1 MPMFYIGRNMHHIAG
16 LQLLGGLSPL
26 LVISA
31 SSSNEE
37 KLSAALVCM
46 VDVPMVTASRL
57 KRNIPNDHLVKR
69 NHIKI
74 ALAVKILCIV
84 DVFSANGKQAG
95 TANRL

>member
-1 MPMFYIGRNMHHIAG
+1 MANDS
-16 LQLLGGLSPL
+16 LQKKRFQTLDRRMEFLLW
-26 LVISA
+26 
-31 SSSNEE
+31 
-37 KLSAALVCM
+37 

-74 ALAVKILCIV
+74 AIAVKILCVV

-95 TANRL
+95 TANRF